1 MLDEMIEKKPYK
13 VVIVGGGPA
22 GVATALNLLKNG
34 VESIAII
41 DKRAFP
47 RYKCCAGYITN
58 KTKSEYEKLGLNIE
72 ECHYSLIKDFNIFYK
87 QKKSLNIVNKFL
99 YTNEKI
105 DRVEL
110 DDAFFRLAKDKGIAT
125 YENCAIVAH
134 DMQNNT
140 IATSDGRTFEYEYL
154 VFADG
159 TTGFG
164 SRYQKGKKRNI
175 ALQMIFE
182 SDKEESIDIHFG
194 ITERGYCWVSSYG
207 GITNVGMT
215 DVFIEAKDYKKLF
228 SDFLKSQNFDE
239 DTKNIT
245 AAMTPIGVGT
255 PVINS
260 NVFFVGDAVGACDP
274 LTLSGL
280 RYGLTS
286 GEYCAKAIASG
297 KIKIYKRWIRNLKHK
312 FNLMK
317 LMQKAFYLKS
327 TLCMVFKL
335 MCRCFGKFVS
345 KVFNNFFVNKK

>member
-1 MLDEMIEKKPYK
+1 MSEEIIEKKTYK
-13 VVIVGGGPA
+13 VIVVGGGPS

-34 VESIAII
+34 IESIAII
-41 DKRAFP
+41 DKHAFP

-58 KTKSEYEKLGLNIE
+58 KTKSEYEKLGLNLE
-72 ECHYSLIKDFNIFYK
+72 DCHYSLIKDFNIFYK
-87 QKKSLNIVNKFL
+87 HKKSLNIVNKFL

-110 DDAFFRLAKDKGIAT
+110 DNAFFNLAKDKGIAT

-140 IATSDGRTFEYEYL
+140 IATSDGRAFEYEYL

-215 DVFIEAKDYKKLF
+215 DVFIKAKDYKKLF
-228 SDFLKSQNFDE
+228 ADFLKSQNFDV

-255 PVINS
+255 PVINA

-297 KIKIYKRWIRNLKHK
+297 
-312 FNLMK
+312 
-317 LMQKAFYLKS
+317 
-327 TLCMVFKL
+327 
-335 MCRCFGKFVS
+335 
-345 KVFNNFFVNKK
+345 